1 VTIAIDA
8 GSGRTV
14 LLIHG
19 QPGRGVD
26 WEALARRLST
36 DHRVVA
42 PDRPGW
48 GNDERPA
55 TSVAGNAADLASI
68 VELLELTLPVTVV
81 GHSFGG
87 GIAIELALSRPDL
100 VGALVLLGS
109 IGVGRALSRFDQLL
123 AVPRF
128 GDPVIRAGLSAT
140 RGGLR
145 TARRVL
151 GSGPESPLVRRAA
164 RSPTLR
170 GLVWL
175 ETQPI
180 TEKERK
186 SFLGEQRALLD
197 ETPLLERRL
206 SRLEVP
212 TAVVHGTADH
222 VVPISASKALSERI
236 PGAELVVL
244 KGEGHLVPFE
254 RPNLVAP
261 IVRRYARLGDRRV
274 R

>member
-1 VTIAIDA
+1 VTIVIDA
-8 GSGRTV
+8 GSGRSV

-26 WEALARRLST
+26 WEALARQLST

-48 GNDERPA
+48 GNDQRAA
-55 TSVAGNAADLASI
+55 TSVAGNAADLASV
-68 VELLELTLPVTVV
+68 VESLELTLPVTVV

-109 IGVGRALSRFDQLL
+109 IGVDRALSRFDQLL

-128 GDPVIRAGLSAT
+128 GDPVLRAGLSAT

-151 GSGPESPLVRRAA
+151 GSGPKSPLARRAA

-175 ETQPI
+175 DTQPI

-186 SFLGEQRALLD
+186 SFLAEQRALLD
-197 ETPLLERRL
+197 ETPLLQRRL

-236 PGAELVVL
+236 PGAELVIL

-261 IVRRYARLGDRRV
+261 IVRRYARLGDPRV